1 MVHDDARLIHAE
13 RLFRGTDDVVEVGD
27 PVHEAEG
34 ERLLGGVDAPVG
46 ERSHALLGNLPR
58 CSAISRTK
66 RPYMS
71 SMTPWNTWSS
81 GWVRGRK
88 GEPASFIGP
97 DLMASGATPIFS
109 MRPCA
114 LTVSMTTPRLPV
126 TEVGW
131 TTMVSAASAT

>member
-1 MVHDDARLIHAE
+1 MIDARFIDAE
-13 RLFRGTDDVVEVGD
+13 APSSCADDVVEVGD
-27 PVHEAEG
+27 PVHEAQG

-46 ERSHALLGNLPR
+46 ERSHALLGHLPR
-58 CSAISRTK
+58 FGDEPNEAAVHVVDDALEDLELGR
-66 RPYMS
+66 
-71 SMTPWNTWSS
+71 
-81 GWVRGRK
+81 VRGRN